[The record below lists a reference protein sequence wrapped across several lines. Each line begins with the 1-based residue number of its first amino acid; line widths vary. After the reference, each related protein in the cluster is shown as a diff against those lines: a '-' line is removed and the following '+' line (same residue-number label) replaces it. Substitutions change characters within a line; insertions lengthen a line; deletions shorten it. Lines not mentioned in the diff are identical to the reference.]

1 MLSLPTCSLA
11 KTGARESKPRT
22 QKPALVGLV
31 SLPALCSVSYL
42 SKSGEVGKL
51 LGAKW
56 KEMDEE
62 EKKVGF
68 SLLR

>member
-1 MLSLPTCSLA
+1 
-11 KTGARESKPRT
+11 
-22 QKPALVGLV
+22 LVGLV